1 MHSQSPPGQVG
12 GALGGD
18 NPLLPSCP
26 PLMADAGALGGHS
39 VSSVSGLGSHQAAH
53 PVQGH
58 KPGTEEGWVICQDPH
73 ALLSVWVL
81 ESATLGSS
89 SGL

>member
-1 MHSQSPPGQVG
+1 
-12 GALGGD
+12 
-18 NPLLPSCP
+18 
-26 PLMADAGALGGHS
+26 MADAGALGGHS

-73 ALLSVWVL
+73 APQSVWVWNL
-81 ESATLGSS
+81 PLWVHLQGCEVQEVN
-89 SGL
+89 